1 MANLKSTRSG
11 RPGAGYKTQPAP
23 RITTQGT
30 VSKPKSRG
38 HGFRPESDPGARLV
52 RVKLT

>member
-1 MANLKSTRSG
+1 MAAKSLKSG

-23 RITTQGT
+23 RRVSQGT
-30 VSKPKSRG
+30 VSVPKTRG
-38 HGFRPESDPGARLV
+38 HGFKPEADPGARLV